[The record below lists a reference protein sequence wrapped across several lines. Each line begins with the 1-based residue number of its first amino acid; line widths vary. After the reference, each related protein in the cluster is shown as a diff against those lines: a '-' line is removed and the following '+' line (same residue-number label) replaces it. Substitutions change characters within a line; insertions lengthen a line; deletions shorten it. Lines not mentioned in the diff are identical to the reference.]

1 MRKTNLTG
9 KGSLLFFFLFGVL
22 FSYGQN
28 FRLGF
33 QASPHLTWM
42 NSSSKTVTSDKSR
55 VGIKYGV
62 EADIF
67 LAGQPRYSFNTGLFV
82 SHHSFSTLYNSDK
95 PFVIEGK
102 VFNKDAGVMYKLNY
116 IEIPINLKLRSDQFY
131 RFTYYGQFGITNYMC
146 VSTAAY
152 SDDYQ
157 LDGSKVPNAFGF
169 YNFGLIMGGGA
180 EYDVGGNTALN
191 FGIQYTN
198 TLIDY
203 STIEQ
208 LAVSKFHSIR
218 LILGVLF

>member
-1 MRKTNLTG
+1 MG
-9 KGSLLFFFLFGVL
+9 KVSLLIFFLFAVL

-42 NSSSKTVTSDKSR
+42 NSSSKTVTPDKSR

-82 SHHSFSTLYNSDK
+82 AYHSFSTLYNSDK
-95 PFVIEGK
+95 SFVIDGK
-102 VFNKDAGVMYKLNY
+102 VFDDPTKIMYKLNY
-116 IEIPINLKLRSDQFY
+116 IEIPMNLKLRSDQFY
-131 RFTYYGQFGITNYMC
+131 RLTYYGQFGLTNYINI
-146 VSTAAY
+146 STAAY
-152 SDDYQ
+152 SSDSQ
-157 LDGSKVPNAFGF
+157 LDGNNVPDAFGF

-198 TLIDY
+198 ALLDY
-203 STIEQ
+203 STIKALDEK
-208 LAVSKFHSIR
+208 SKFHSIR